1 MRLPTSLAA
10 FSPVGA
16 LRVLRDTLLPGA
28 RPVWSGPGR
37 LHVAVRGVPTDALDG
52 FAADLGE
59 RVGAVPGVQ
68 WAGLDQGCGRLVV
81 AAEGDVGEAVIAA
94 VEAAEAAAGADGPFP
109 TTVEDHPADRAGVAR
124 HALEAAAD
132 VAAVATAV
140 TARALSLPARLLPI
154 DPAPV
159 LGLVA
164 SSERLR
170 APLEG
175 VLGRPAVGTVLNIAS
190 AAVNGAEQRFVAPAV
205 DLAHRVLLVR
215 QEESRGA
222 TFDRLERRLYPQAPA
237 GPAVAPPV
245 HGRPV
250 PLPPGPVERY
260 VEQDLVAT
268 LAAAAA
274 TVPLSGRAQRASS
287 VLSVG
292 VPKAARLG
300 REAFASGVVEYL
312 GRCGVLVVAPRPV
325 RLLDQVDRVVVD
337 PAVLGELDDAVLA
350 AAQEAGVE
358 VLLLDP
364 DDATPVPDRA
374 GVVRAAE
381 ALAAVATLQ
390 KEGHVVALV
399 AGPGEPALASADLGV
414 AVARPPEPVP
424 WHADLVAPDGPRA
437 LAALLGSA
445 ALARTISRHSV
456 LLALAGTAASAIT
469 TFGLPRRGTTALVPP
484 TVGVDIAALV
494 ALAHAR
500 MSTARLAVPKGPAV
514 APGEWHRLAA
524 GEVLQRVGS
533 SASGLD
539 AAEAARRRPPVQA
552 EPSVP
557 AQLLAHLVEE
567 LRNPLTPV
575 LAIGA
580 GLSLAIGS
588 VLDAA
593 MVSAVV
599 LADAAIGAVQQLRAE
614 RAIAALDRVAAQVV
628 TVHRDGRVET
638 VPAADLVV
646 GDVVRLDT
654 GEDVPADCRILE
666 ADHLETDESA
676 LTGESLP
683 VPKSAEP
690 TAAEALGDRVSMLYA
705 GTAIA
710 AGRATAVVVAVGA
723 DTVAG
728 QAAATGAAP
737 LTGVEKRLEAL
748 AARATPVAL
757 LAGGLTVA
765 ASLARGRPLAETL
778 ATGVSLT
785 VAAVPEGLPILATAA
800 QLAGGKRLARQG
812 VLVRTVRSVEALGR
826 VDTLCLDK
834 TGTLTEG
841 VLRLHAVH
849 DGESLATVGRLD
861 SSHRAVLET
870 ALTVSAATPA
880 DRRRPGSTDAA
891 VVEAAKAAGID
902 APPRPTAELAYESGR
917 GFHAVAIGAEAAV
930 VGAPET
936 VLDRCV
942 RDGDGPLDRDRLERV
957 VDALAGDGGRVLAVA
972 HRVLERA
979 AADLPEDLGGLRFAG
994 YLVLADPPRPD
1005 ARRAVETLMSAGVHP
1020 VVVTGDHPATARWL
1034 AAEVGIID
1042 GAREVLSGPD
1052 LDRLTD
1058 DELDA
1063 VLPDVAVCARVTPAH
1078 KARLVT
1084 AFRRLGHVVA
1094 MTGDGVNDA
1103 AAIRLADVGI
1113 ALGGSSTAA
1122 ARRAADVVL
1131 VDESIDGI
1139 VDAVVEGRAL
1149 WVAVRD
1155 AVANLV
1161 GHNYGEIG
1169 VITGAS
1175 LLTGTTPLTARQLL
1189 LVNLFTDTVPALT

>member
-1 MRLPTSLAA
+1 MRSPVSLAA
-10 FSPVGA
+10 FSPVNA
-16 LRVLRDTLLPGA
+16 LRVLRDTVLPGA

-37 LHVAVRGVPTDALDG
+37 LHVAVRGVAPEALDA

-59 RVGAVPGVQ
+59 RVGAVPGVE

-81 AAEGDVGEAVIAA
+81 AVADGADRADGDADAAAVRAGVLTAVEGAEAV
-94 VEAAEAAAGADGPFP
+94 AGADGPFP
-109 TTVEDHPADRAGVAR
+109 TSVEDHPADRAGVAR
-124 HALEAAAD
+124 HALEAVAD

-164 SSERLR
+164 SSDRLR
-170 APLEG
+170 APLES
-175 VLGRPAVGTVLNIAS
+175 VLGKPAVGTALNIAS

-287 VLSVG
+287 VLSAG

-337 PAVLGELDDAVLA
+337 PDLLGGLDDTVLA
-350 AAQEAGVE
+350 AAQEAGIE

-364 DDATPVPDRA
+364 DGATPVPERV
-374 GVVRAAE
+374 GVVWAGE

-390 KEGHVVALV
+390 KGGHVVALV
-399 AGPGEPALASADLGV
+399 AGPGEPALAAADLGV
-414 AVARPPEPVP
+414 AVARPPAPVP

-437 LAALLGSA
+437 LAALLGAA
-445 ALARTISRHSV
+445 ALARTVSRHSV
-456 LLALAGTAASAIT
+456 LLALAGTAASVIT
-469 TFGLPRRGTTALVPP
+469 TFGLPGRRGTAALVPP
-484 TVGVDIAALV
+484 TVGVDAAALV
-494 ALAHAR
+494 ALIHAR
-500 MSTARLAVPKGPAV
+500 MSTARLAVPREPSAPALD
-514 APGEWHRLAA
+514 WHRLGA
-524 GEVLQRVGS
+524 GEVLAQVGS
-533 SASGLD
+533 TEAGLD
-539 AAEAARRRPPVQA
+539 AAEAARRRPPEVP

-557 AQLLAHLVEE
+557 AQLLSHLVEE

-580 GLSLAIGS
+580 GLSLAVGS

-593 MVSAVV
+593 MVGSVV

-628 TVHRDGRVET
+628 TVRREGHVET

-646 GDVVRLDT
+646 GDVLQLDT
-654 GEDVPADCRILE
+654 GEDIPADCRILE

-690 TAAEALGDRVSMLYA
+690 TDAEALGDRVSMLYA

-710 AGRATAVVVAVGA
+710 AGRATGVVVAVGA
-723 DTVAG
+723 DTAAG
-728 QAAATGAAP
+728 QASAAGAAP
-737 LTGVEKRLEAL
+737 VTGVEKRLEAL
-748 AARATPVAL
+748 ASRATPVAL

-841 VLRLHAVH
+841 VLRLRAVH
-849 DGESLATVGRLD
+849 DGESLAALERLAG
-861 SSHRAVLET
+861 SHLGVLET
-870 ALTVSAATPA
+870 ALTVSAATPS

-891 VVEAAKAAGID
+891 VVEAARAAGLE
-902 APPRPTAELAYESGR
+902 PPPAPTAELAYESGR

-942 RDGDGPLDRDRLERV
+942 RDGDGPLDVERRARLERV
-957 VDALAGDGGRVLAVA
+957 LEVLAGDGGRVLAVG
-972 HRVLERA
+972 HRVLDRA
-979 AADLPEDLGGLRFAG
+979 GPELPEDLDGLQFAG

-1005 ARRAVETLMSAGVHP
+1005 ARQAVGTLMSAGVHP

-1042 GAREVLSGPD
+1042 GARSVLSGPE

-1058 DELDA
+1058 EELDA

-1078 KARLVT
+1078 KARLVS

-1113 ALGGSSTAA
+1113 ALGGASTAA

-1175 LLTGTTPLTARQLL
+1175 LLTGT
-1189 LVNLFTDTVPALT
+1189 